1 MQSKQTMMAF
11 LIAFVA
17 IGLAGIG
24 TYLAWPQPDD
34 EERIRITIYEVA
46 AAARAADLTATIEPL
61 DTDYSDA
68 SGLSRDEVTGLLFR
82 EYRARGPIS
91 VFVHNLAVTVEGES
105 ATATFDAVLADGVN
119 VTQLDLV
126 PDNADLFQFELELH
140 KKDGDWL
147 IIRSQHVQA
156 SR

>member
-1 MQSKQTMMAF
+1 MMAV

-34 EERIRITIYEVA
+34 EERIRLTIYGIAE
-46 AAARAADLTATIEPL
+46 AARAADLTATIEPL
-61 DTDYSDA
+61 DKGYSDA
-68 SGLSRDEVTGLLFR
+68 SGLSRDEVTGFLFR

-91 VFVHNLAVTVEGES
+91 VYIQGIDVTVEGE
-105 ATATFDAVLADGVN
+105 TAHASFEAILADGVN
-119 VTQLDLV
+119 LSQLDLI
-126 PDNADLFQFELELH
+126 PDNADIFQFELDLE

-147 IIRSQHVQA
+147 IVRSQYVQA
-156 SR
+156 PR